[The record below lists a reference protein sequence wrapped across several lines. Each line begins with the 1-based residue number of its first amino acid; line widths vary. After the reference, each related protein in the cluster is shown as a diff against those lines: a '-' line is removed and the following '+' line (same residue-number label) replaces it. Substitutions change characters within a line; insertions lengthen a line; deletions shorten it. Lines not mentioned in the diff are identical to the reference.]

1 MIAIII
7 NSNQPTIM
15 DYYDTAENLTITKK
29 RAIQELKKHGCE
41 DLQEFFRDLGNHKTY
56 NAQAVLIWLG
66 Y

>member
-1 MIAIII
+1 
-7 NSNQPTIM
+7 M